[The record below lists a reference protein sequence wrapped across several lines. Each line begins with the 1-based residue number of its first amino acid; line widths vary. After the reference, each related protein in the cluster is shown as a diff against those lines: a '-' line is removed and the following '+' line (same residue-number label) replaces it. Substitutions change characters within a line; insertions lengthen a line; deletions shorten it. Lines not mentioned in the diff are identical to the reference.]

1 MSVPT
6 VTITIYFDQN
16 FYHAGLARSYET
28 RHSNFRFNNFFF
40 EKRVKTFICRC
51 VFDLVVCGLFKSCF
65 VVYRWPRI
73 RRSQLVESQTKNW
86 RLGLKIVEVKISD
99 KK

>member
-1 MSVPT
+1 MPDWRGPT
-6 VTITIYFDQN
+6 KRGILTFD
-16 FYHAGLARSYET
+16 LII
-28 RHSNFRFNNFFF
+28 FFF

-65 VVYRWPRI
+65 VVYRWQRI